1 MIINKNLY
9 KFLNRKE
16 GDIIKKF
23 NSVFLII
30 LLFNVLFTELFGGIA
45 SADTITRSSDNSELL
60 QVTAMNHTDS
70 TIDWHITI
78 NSAKQQLS
86 DKKVTLSLKGKHNL
100 DLNALN
106 NQLATYGAEVAQPDS
121 ARPDY
126 VIVLKDD
133 NQSLS
138 FDLTTAIQDQN
149 QTDYRLTLTHM
160 NNGAAIEATDAVY
173 QTFEIK
179 GDVVF
184 EQLPSDI
191 AQPDS
196 EVILVNADTQEKV
209 MRVVVNPDGSYIFND
224 VRKFDD
230 QGNEIKYEVTSS
242 LTGNYKTTVDQYTI
256 THMYLETTI
265 KGNIDNPSNEPLELT
280 LTNKT
285 TGEKVD
291 TLTVESSDTYQFEN
305 LPEKNDDGTP
315 IEYEVSVKAI
325 DGYKVSVSD
334 YNITLQKEDAV
345 TTESPATTS
354 DGEANTKNSSED
366 PTTEDPTT
374 EAATT
379 ETINSSDVASV
390 DSVDTVRAQPL
401 EDSVVAVDAA
411 PTAVSAFAFPSLT
424 IDSSN
429 IQTLTTTTANSTFTT
444 DTPIVHSATGD
455 TLTMNATLSPDGTK
469 INWTITIGRN
479 GNTPH
484 VIQALL
490 YNMVFS
496 PGQTLDTTSI
506 KQTLNYG
513 TTSTTKALT
522 YNSTYKLVSS
532 SFSGYGYPTSGGYG
546 PNADVISFTTTITD
560 PTQPW
565 YNLSIGNGST
575 PAQFIANNVTDYIS
589 ISGTL
594 YTADKVAPAAPQVNS
609 VTTST
614 INVTGTTEPNALV
627 TVLLPN
633 GTKVTAT
640 ADATGKYS
648 VPIPPQSQGSVLTVN
663 ATDAAGNVSPIT
675 QVTVSDLVNTTIGT
689 IYDNQTSVLGT
700 AAPNSIV
707 TITNAAG
714 TVLGTTQADANG
726 RYYVELYRP
735 QAAGTVIYAEAKS
748 STGVVSNKAQ
758 TTVLSSAGVPTPG
771 NGLPIVEPSPTYVG
785 DVNNMTWDERGLYR
799 NRVPQPVEYNEGYL
813 WKATQPT
820 STPNKYAIDLKTQ
833 GRETTSTVPLD
844 IVLVIDNSKSME
856 TINSNGITRWQN
868 MKNSVNNFVD
878 RITASNTGSA
888 TDTRVGVVNFA
899 SKIVSQTSF
908 QSNATSIKNAIPTSY
923 QTNIALNTGTGHT
936 FTQLGIRTGS
946 QMLSAARPTAKKVMI
961 VLTDGAPTFS
971 YRGTAATSPEN
982 ITAFSTERVG
992 NGGVYP
998 LNYNTWNYSYSIGN
1012 VAITNH
1018 GQPTI
1023 SEAKLIKAAHP
1034 DYEIFSIGL
1043 DTNVMSGLDL
1053 AKPEE
1058 MNNVINNIA
1067 SKPSNAFVT
1076 TDTAKDL
1083 PNILSNISQTT
1094 IKSIA
1099 SGTVTDPIGTM
1110 YDLDLGSNN
1119 VFDASDYTL
1128 TASNPALLKGVTV
1141 TYDAAT
1147 RTIKINGL
1155 TLGKGEWVNINYNV
1169 TLRTSDPNFVDSQWY
1184 PMNGRTTLQPTP
1196 TSTVLRDYPIPEAKF
1211 SQPTYSFSFN
1221 KLSDTNQP
1229 LAGAVFTITDSTGK
1243 VVQATSSA
1251 KGVVQFT
1258 NLLPGNYTLKEITAP
1273 QGYLLDS
1280 ATHAVVVASNG
1291 DITVDGKLYTGTLL
1305 YQLINKSAVGSLEVK
1320 KYEAGNTAKVLSGA
1334 TFELRDSTGKVVMT
1348 KTTDSTGI
1356 ISFTNLPFG
1365 TYILVETKA
1374 PAGYELDAT
1383 PITVEINSTTVVK
1396 KDVANSKSM
1405 LPNTGG
1411 MGTVIFTV
1419 VGIGLIL
1426 LAIWLKRKRH

>member
-1 MIINKNLY
+1 MIINKKLY

-30 LLFNVLFTELFGGIA
+30 LLLNVLFTELFGGIA
-45 SADTITRSSDNSELL
+45 SADTVTRSSDNSELL

-86 DKKVTLSLKGKHNL
+86 DKKVTLSLKGKQNL

-106 NQLATYGAEVAQPDS
+106 TQLATYGAEVTQPDS

-126 VIVLKDD
+126 IIVLKDD

-242 LTGNYKTTVDQYTI
+242 LTGNYKTTVDQHTI
-256 THMYLETTI
+256 THTYLETTI
-265 KGNIDNPSNEPLELT
+265 KGIIDNPSNEPLELT
-280 LTNKT
+280 LMNKT

-390 DSVDTVRAQPL
+390 DSVDTVTAQPV

-411 PTAVSAFAFPSLT
+411 PTGVSAFAFPSLT

-444 DTPIVHSATGD
+444 DSPIVHSTTGD
-455 TLTMNATLSPDGTK
+455 KMTMNATLSPDGTK

-479 GNTPH
+479 GSTTH
-484 VIQALL
+484 TIQALL

-496 PGQTLDTTSI
+496 TGQTLDTSSF
-506 KQTLNYG
+506 KMMLSNG
-513 TTSTTKALT
+513 STTNLT
-522 YNSTYKLVSS
+522 YNTTYKSVEGIVSS
-532 SFSGYGYPTSGGYG
+532 LGQGANAGIISFS
-546 PNADVISFTTTITD
+546 TTIT
-560 PTQPW
+560 
-565 YNLSIGNGST
+565 NKSLSKYTLNIGGSS
-575 PAQFIANNVTDYIS
+575 PAAQFIAKNITQNFTIT
-589 ISGTL
+589 GTL
-594 YTADKVAPAAPQVNS
+594 NLADTTPPNAPVVNA
-609 VTTST
+609 VNTTTTLLTGSAEAGSKIT
-614 INVTGTTEPNALV
+614 VILSNGTQLTGTTDSV
-627 TVLLPN
+627 
-633 GTKVTAT
+633 
-640 ADATGKYS
+640 GKFQIS
-648 VPIPPQSQGSVLTVN
+648 IPPQSTGSIITVN
-663 ATDAAGNVSPIT
+663 ATDVAGNVSPNTQIT
-675 QVTVSDLVNTTIGT
+675 VTDMLNTTIGT
-689 IYDNQTSVLGT
+689 IYDNQTSVSGT
-700 AAPNSIV
+700 ASPNSIV
-707 TITNAAG
+707 TITNASG
-714 TVLGTTQADANG
+714 TVLGSTQADSNG

-748 STGVVSNKAQ
+748 NTGIVSNKAQ
-758 TTVLSSAGVPTPG
+758 ATVLSSAGVPTPG
-771 NGLPIVEPSPTYVG
+771 NGLPIVEPSPTYIG

-799 NRVPQPVEYNEGYL
+799 NRVPQPVEYNEGFL

-820 STPNKYAIDLKTQ
+820 STPNKYSIDLKTQ
-833 GRETTSTVPLD
+833 GRETGSQVPLD
-844 IVLVIDNSKSME
+844 IVLVVDNSYSMNYVG
-856 TINSNGITRWQN
+856 TNGVSRWQN
-868 MKNSVNNFVD
+868 MKNSVNTFVD
-878 RITASNTGSA
+878 QITKSNTGSA
-888 TDTRVGVVNFA
+888 TDTRIGVVNFA
-899 SKIVSQTSF
+899 SNIVSQTGF
-908 QSNATSIKNAIPTSY
+908 QTNPTSIKSAIPSIY
-923 QTNIALNTGTGHT
+923 QTDVSPNTGTGHT

-946 QMLSAARPTAKKVMI
+946 QMLSTARATAKKIMI

-971 YRGTAATSPEN
+971 YKGTAATSPEN
-982 ITAFSTERVG
+982 ITAFSTTRVG
-992 NGGVYP
+992 DGQLFP
-998 LNYNTWNYSYSIGN
+998 LSSTAGNFAYSIGS
-1012 VAITNH
+1012 VSITNH

-1023 SEAKLIKAAHP
+1023 SEAKIIRAAHP
-1034 DYEIFSIGL
+1034 EYEIFSIGL
-1043 DTNVMSGLDL
+1043 ETNNTINTDG
-1053 AKPEE
+1053 ATPTE
-1058 MNNVINNIA
+1058 MNNVLNNIA
-1067 SKPSNAFVT
+1067 SKQANAFLA

-1083 PNILSNISQTT
+1083 PNILSNIAQTT

-1119 VFDASDYTL
+1119 GFDASDYTL
-1128 TASNPALLKGVTV
+1128 TASNPALLNGVTV

-1251 KGVVQFT
+1251 NGVVQFT
-1258 NLLPGNYTLKEITAP
+1258 NLSPGNYTLKEITAP

-1348 KTTDSTGI
+1348 KTTDSTGV

-1365 TYILVETKA
+1365 TYTLVETKA

-1396 KDVANSKSM
+1396 KDVANNKSM